1 MLSDSMK
8 LANRFPSAR
17 PRRTI
22 RSGIEATGSS
32 GMSPTIEWTLIGTAD
47 PSASLRAS

>member
-1 MLSDSMK
+1 MK
-8 LANRFPSAR
+8 LANRFPSDC

-22 RSGIEATGSS
+22 PSGIDATGRSGIR
-32 GMSPTIEWTLIGTAD
+32 PTIEWTLIGTAE